1 MSLYS
6 HSLNSNEI
14 SFFYTLTK
22 NITLFE
28 WNHTKN
34 KNKIYGVQEAM
45 TLDLNIINLLYL
57 SKDRD

>member
-28 WNHTKN
+28 
-34 KNKIYGVQEAM
+34 
-45 TLDLNIINLLYL
+45 
-57 SKDRD
+57 